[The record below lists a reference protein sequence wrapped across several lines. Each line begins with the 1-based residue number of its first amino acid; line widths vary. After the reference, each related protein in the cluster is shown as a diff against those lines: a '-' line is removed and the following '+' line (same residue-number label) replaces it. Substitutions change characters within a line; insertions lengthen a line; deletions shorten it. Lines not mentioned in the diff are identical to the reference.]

1 MGGGILR
8 FFERLWH
15 DVRFGARVFRKSPGL
30 SAVALLSLAL
40 GIGVNTAIFSLVN
53 VVLLRPLPAEAP
65 EQLVYVYTTDRNSPG
80 SLENSHLNYV
90 DFRERS
96 QVFSGLMDYTTIP
109 LSFDHA
115 GQTERVTGQLVSG
128 NYFDVLGVRPALGR
142 TFLPEEDRTPG
153 ASPVA
158 VVSHNFWT
166 RRMNADPEPVGKVI
180 KLNDHPFT
188 VVGVA
193 PRSFTGVDL
202 SVVPEVWLPQMMFHE
217 AAPGTETRYTNRRFL
232 FLSVVGRLRPGGSL
246 GQAQDALS
254 ALASQLAEAYPND
267 NAGRGVK
274 LVPLSEVRLNP
285 DGNNVLFRISVL
297 LLSIVGTILLI
308 ACVNVANLL
317 LARAT
322 SRRKEIAIR
331 LALGSSRARLVTQL
345 LTEAL
350 LLSTAG
356 GLLGLGLAYL
366 TKDLLR
372 VLIPPSFQMEG
383 VGIALDARVLLVT
396 LALSVASGLLFG
408 LFPGLQASRPELVST
423 LKSDIMAVEGRAA
436 AFTLRKALIVAEV
449 SLCVVTL
456 VVATLFL
463 RSLSN
468 ARQIDPGFKADNV
481 LLAAVDISLKN
492 YDEAKAEAYARQ
504 FYPQLVERVG
514 SLPGVEQAVI
524 SRSRPFEKGFSRSVF
539 IEGAENPDDQ
549 RGVLVRANIVGAGYF
564 KTLGIPVLSGREFA
578 DTDRADT
585 PTVVIVNEAMARRFW
600 PNQDA
605 VGKRLKLI
613 KDPAAREVV
622 GVVRNTKVNSLTEQ
636 DQPYLYL
643 PLSQHYTPTAT
654 VYARTTSAPEQFT
667 AAVRREVQTLDPSLP
682 VFDVRTL
689 REQTDRSLWA
699 ERSTARLLTLF
710 GLLALLLAASGIF
723 GIVSYFISQRT
734 RDIGIRLAL
743 GAQPAAVIR
752 LVMGE
757 VLVLVGLGVVL
768 GVGATLALTHLLRS
782 LLYGISPTDLFA
794 FISAPAVLF
803 AVALLASF
811 LPARRAAK
819 IDPLRTLRAQ

>member
-1 MGGGILR
+1 MSGGILR

-15 DVRFGARVFRKSPGL
+15 DVRFGARMFRKSPGL

-53 VVLLRPLPAEAP
+53 VILLRPLPAEAP

-90 DFRERS
+90 DFRERN
-96 QVFSGLMDYTTIP
+96 QVFSGLMDYATIP
-109 LSFDHA
+109 LTFDHA
-115 GQTERVTGQLVSG
+115 GQKERVTGQLVSG

-142 TFLPEEDRTPG
+142 AFLPEEDRTPG

-158 VVSHNFWT
+158 VLSHTFWT
-166 RRMNADPEPVGKVI
+166 RRMNADPQAVGKVI
-180 KLNDHPFT
+180 KLNEHPFT

-202 SVVPEVWLPQMMFHE
+202 SVVPEVWLPQMMYHE

-232 FLSVVGRLRPGGSL
+232 FLSVVGRLRPGVSL
-246 GQAQDALS
+246 GQAQEALS

-285 DGNNVLFRISVL
+285 DGNNVLLRVSVL

-350 LLSTAG
+350 LLSTLG

-383 VGIALDARVLLVT
+383 VGIALDSRVLLVT

-423 LKSDIMAVEGRAA
+423 LKSDVMAAEGRA
-436 AFTLRKALIVAEV
+436 
-449 SLCVVTL
+449 
-456 VVATLFL
+456 
-463 RSLSN
+463 
-468 ARQIDPGFKADNV
+468 
-481 LLAAVDISLKN
+481 
-492 YDEAKAEAYARQ
+492 
-504 FYPQLVERVG
+504 
-514 SLPGVEQAVI
+514 
-524 SRSRPFEKGFSRSVF
+524 
-539 IEGAENPDDQ
+539 
-549 RGVLVRANIVGAGYF
+549 
-564 KTLGIPVLSGREFA
+564 
-578 DTDRADT
+578 
-585 PTVVIVNEAMARRFW
+585 
-600 PNQDA
+600 
-605 VGKRLKLI
+605 
-613 KDPAAREVV
+613 
-622 GVVRNTKVNSLTEQ
+622 
-636 DQPYLYL
+636 
-643 PLSQHYTPTAT
+643 
-654 VYARTTSAPEQFT
+654 
-667 AAVRREVQTLDPSLP
+667 
-682 VFDVRTL
+682 
-689 REQTDRSLWA
+689 
-699 ERSTARLLTLF
+699 
-710 GLLALLLAASGIF
+710 
-723 GIVSYFISQRT
+723 
-734 RDIGIRLAL
+734 
-743 GAQPAAVIR
+743 
-752 LVMGE
+752 
-757 VLVLVGLGVVL
+757 
-768 GVGATLALTHLLRS
+768 
-782 LLYGISPTDLFA
+782 
-794 FISAPAVLF
+794 
-803 AVALLASF
+803 
-811 LPARRAAK
+811 
-819 IDPLRTLRAQ
+819 